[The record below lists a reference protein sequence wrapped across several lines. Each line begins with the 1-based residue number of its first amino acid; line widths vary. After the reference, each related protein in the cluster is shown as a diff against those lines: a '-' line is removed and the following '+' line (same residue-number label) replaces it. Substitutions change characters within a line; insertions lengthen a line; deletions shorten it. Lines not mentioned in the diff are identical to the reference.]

1 MKVFRSRLG
10 LSSGWL
16 VFLTILPALL
26 IVWLPLELTSKTSV
40 SLLISA
46 ILSSLAIYFA
56 LRIFPKQSILV
67 CCDDFVIINRFSTRI
82 FEEITDI
89 QLVDTGSISGWMMI
103 LSNPNLRTEP
113 VRVPF
118 SQIHLSENLLA
129 HIKTNAEKASVSY
142 HTKLFGSLS
151 EWIIALEASLFVV
164 GAFRLVLAA
173 VA

>member
-10 LSSGWL
+10 LSSQWL

-26 IVWLPLELTSKTSV
+26 IVWLPLELVSKTSV
-40 SLLISA
+40 ILLISA
-46 ILSSLAIYFA
+46 IFSSLAIHFA

-67 CCDDFVIINRFSTRI
+67 SCDDFVIINRFSTRI

-103 LSNPNLRTEP
+103 LSNPGLRTEP
-113 VRVPF
+113 VRVPY
-118 SQIHLSENLLA
+118 SQIHLPENLLA

-142 HTKLFGSLS
+142 HTKLFGSAP
-151 EWIIALEASLFVV
+151 EWAIALETTLFLV
-164 GAFRLVLAA
+164 GSIRLILAA
-173 VA
+173 IA